1 MVNLILHLSA
11 INEMSE
17 EIDWRAV
24 EKLPGFMY
32 KARVL
37 EKHSK

>member
-1 MVNLILHLSA
+1 MVNLILQLSA

-24 EKLPGFMY
+24 EK
-32 KARVL
+32 VTWI
-37 EKHSK
+37 HV